1 MRKGR
6 LTYKRRSRRALK
18 DYSYIGVWG
27 IILVIML
34 QQMNING
41 FFNLESAAA
50 AATVR
55 LSSEQSTVSL
65 GDQIRLEVNSTI
77 EEAGIISVKA
87 PEGLAYDQDATRQSL
102 QTNGSPP
109 MVDYESAKK
118 EITIAYSEQQ
128 IGENEV
134 HLFFQAQN
142 PGNFVVVAISDG
154 NQSNEISIN
163 IEAIEKDVPDI
174 VGGTIKEDGAK
185 ADDQEIKEEPEES
198 SQFVGEKEEPG
209 KPGQVEEEKEEP
221 EESGQ
226 VVGENEK
233 TDGVNVDA
241 EQGDASIDQSD
252 QEKEQDIE
260 VIAKEEDDLPEVD
273 PSNSVEGNIMAA
285 ALSADEIDVD
295 SWDTFVAAV
304 KNTSISK
311 INLSKDIENPS
322 ASGDTLGLRT
332 YQVTRDL
339 EINGNGYRLS
349 FKNSSIYLGG
359 PTNGRGNF
367 HMHDIVLAQSF
378 AGAYSEDIVGS
389 RLNASYTGKWKYR
402 FGNITTEPSVQR
414 LARAKYAEVT
424 VYGEMNIDTRAEN
437 FYLGS
442 FKMENGTKYIG
453 NVNYYNFSIFYYES
467 AARSGDTGESKEFTI
482 GDESIVQLTQS
493 QTTGT
498 TYPAVYLYYKDITVG
513 ENAKL
518 DINMPGNA
526 VRFDDGDGSFTV
538 KSGSYVNL
546 TSKLTS
552 GSVVAYNSSNNF
564 FHVAPDAELYVI
576 GNSSTP
582 LINLGS
588 TTSYRGNSF
597 TLDNPKQYDLR
608 NIGNNTAVGLGAN
621 TSASGYAN
629 TFEINES
636 DIDLWKTGSNVL
648 GPSDFSYAA
657 VENFTATGRHSSTAG
672 RQTVVSSE
680 PALQSGFNTTYY
692 RRIAGMNTK
701 PILEFEQVTD
711 ADLTIKA
718 RVKIG
723 EAPDNDGLDENGVVR
738 YMDVY
743 ASENQASVDI
753 TDTHGIVHRDL
764 KTDANGYVQ
773 YMDSIFNV
781 GGQKMSGVS
790 TRGPWVQ
797 DEQSET
803 TVFDVTPPTPAEV
816 SLLEIEEGTYQI
828 TGTADEV
835 GATVLIEVDGD
846 SLKDAEVNLIKTTVA
861 ENGTW
866 TIDLP
871 TPLAIGQTVQILL
884 NDNTGEITGLS
895 DVPITNNIMGNVN
908 PTVSIEYH
916 DAIFKAGP
924 LFTVA
929 EYSGSLTLLAPD
941 SLSFGS
947 DVQISPQYKRY
958 QIESMNQKL
967 GVQDNRKHKST
978 WKLKA
983 ALVDELYNSAYDS
996 TLTLV
1001 YSNNGSDTV
1010 LSNTGSLIYEHLS
1023 IDDEPLYINDLW
1035 YGDTKNGLF
1044 VEAKAGEAR
1053 VGEYEAKI
1061 KWSLEDTPVN
1071 E

>member
-1 MRKGR
+1 MNQHFFNGNRGGNREMRKGR

-18 DYSYIGVWG
+18 DYSYIGIWG

-41 FFNLESAAA
+41 FFNLKSAAA

-55 LSSEQSTVSL
+55 LSSEQSTVSP
-65 GDQIRLEVNSTI
+65 GDQIRLEVNSAI
-77 EEAGIISVKA
+77 EEAGIISVKV
-87 PEGLAYDQDATRQSL
+87 PEGLAYDQDATRQSM
-102 QTNGSPP
+102 QSNGSPP
-109 MVDYESAKK
+109 IVDYESAKK

-134 HLFFQAQN
+134 HLFFQAQTA
-142 PGNFVVVAISDG
+142 GNFVVVATSDE

-174 VGGTIKEDGAK
+174 EGETIEEDEAK
-185 ADDQEIKEEPEES
+185 AD
-198 SQFVGEKEEPG
+198 VGEI
-209 KPGQVEEEKEEP
+209 KEEP

-226 VVGENEK
+226 VVEEKGENEK

-241 EQGDASIDQSD
+241 KQEDASIDQGG
-252 QEKEQDIE
+252 QETEQGHE
-260 VIAKEEDDLPEVD
+260 VLAKEEEDLSEMD
-273 PSNSVEGNIMAA
+273 PSNSIEGNIMAA
-285 ALSADEIDVD
+285 ALAADEIDVD

-311 INLSKDIENPS
+311 INLTKDIENPS
-322 ASGDTLGLRT
+322 ASGDTPGLRT

-349 FKNSSIYLGG
+349 FKNSSIYLGN
-359 PTNGRGNF
+359 PINGRGNF
-367 HMHDIVLAQSF
+367 HMHDIVLAQSY

-389 RLNASYTGKWKYR
+389 RLIASYTGKWKYR
-402 FGNITTEPSVQR
+402 FGNITTEASVQR
-414 LARAKYAEVT
+414 LARAQYAEVT
-424 VYGEMNIDTRAEN
+424 IYGEMNIDTRAEN

-442 FKMENGTKYIG
+442 LQMENGTKYLG
-453 NVNYYNFSIFYYES
+453 NVNYYDFSIFYYNLP
-467 AARSGDTGESKEFTI
+467 ARSGDTGESKEFTI

-493 QTTGT
+493 QKKGV

-513 ENAKL
+513 ENSKL

-526 VRFDDGDGSFTV
+526 VRLEYGNGSFTA
-538 KSGSYVNL
+538 KSGSYINL
-546 TSKLTS
+546 TSRQSS
-552 GSVVAYNSSNNF
+552 GSVVEYRSSNNSF
-564 FHVAPDAELYVI
+564 YVAPDAELYVI
-576 GNSSTP
+576 GKSSTP

-588 TTSYRGNSF
+588 ATSHRGNTF

-608 NIGNNTAVGLGAN
+608 NMGNNTAVGLGAD

-636 DIDLWKTGSNVL
+636 DIDLWKTGSKAL

-657 VENFTATGRHSSTAG
+657 VESFTATGRHSGTTG

-680 PALQSGFNTTYY
+680 PALQTGFKTTYY

-701 PILEFEQVTD
+701 PIVEFEPVTD

-723 EAPDNDGLDENGVVR
+723 EAPDNDGLDENGVVH

-753 TDTHGIVHRDL
+753 TDTHGIVHGDL

-773 YMDSIFNV
+773 YMDPIFNV
-781 GGQKMSGVS
+781 GGQKMSGMA

-797 DEQSET
+797 DGQSET
-803 TVFDVTPPTPAEV
+803 TVYDVTPPTPAEV
-816 SLLEIEEGTYQI
+816 SLQEIEEGTYQI
-828 TGTADEV
+828 MGTADEV
-835 GATVLIEVDGD
+835 GATVLIEVDGE
-846 SLKDAEVNLIKTTVA
+846 SLKDAGGNLITTTVA
-861 ENGTW
+861 EDGRW
-866 TIDLP
+866 SIDLP
-871 TPLAIGQTVQILL
+871 TPLTTGKTVQILL

-895 DVPITNNIMGNVN
+895 DVPLTNNYMGNIN
-908 PTVSIEYH
+908 PTASTEYH

-924 LFTVA
+924 LLAVV

-947 DVQISPQYKRY
+947 DVRISPQDKRY
-958 QIESMNQKL
+958 QIESMDQEL

-983 ALVDELYNSAYDS
+983 ALVDELYNSSYDS
-996 TLTLV
+996 TLSLV

-1010 LSNTGSLIYEHLS
+1010 LSHTGSLIYEHLS
-1023 IDDEPLYINDLW
+1023 TDDEPLYINDLW

-1061 KWSLEDTPVN
+1061 KWSLEDTPAN